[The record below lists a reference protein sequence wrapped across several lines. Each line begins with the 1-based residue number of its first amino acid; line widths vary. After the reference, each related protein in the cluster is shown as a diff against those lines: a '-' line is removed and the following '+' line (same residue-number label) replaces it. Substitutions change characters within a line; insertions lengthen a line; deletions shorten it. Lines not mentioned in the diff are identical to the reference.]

1 MTTNNIPPPAPV
13 GNPVAVPV
21 STVPAVIPSMP
32 ANPFTGDDDS
42 GSPAHPMMSPAP
54 IPHTS
59 SPLPVAGGLPG
70 GLHPPMMAPAPIT
83 QQMPQGGPMA
93 APVVNMGMGQPPPS
107 PGMPMAAAPAAVP
120 SPPPIVEWFAGSDL
134 HGAPPTREWLIK
146 DMIPMNTVTLMQ
158 GDGGTGKSLL
168 ALQLAASL
176 ATGRPWLP
184 GKWLVAGRTVYISAE
199 DDRPELHRRL
209 SAIAEFHHVN
219 TTDFAGI
226 TIADLA
232 SKDALLASVGK
243 DGTLRPSL
251 LFELINTKIAS
262 IAPRLV
268 VIDTLADTY
277 PGNEND
283 RAQARQFISL
293 LRRIAMTHQC
303 AVLLLAHP
311 SLTGINTGTGAS
323 GSTGWNNSVR
333 SRLYFERIK
342 DTYGNENDPNAR
354 RLKVMKSN
362 YGLTGIEIPISW
374 KNGVFIGDQE
384 GGNVDVNARA
394 ERVFISLIEQL
405 AGQGRYLSHNYAPKT
420 LSEMP
425 TSEGLTKKAM
435 KDAMERLFVNGK
447 IGMREII
454 ENRRPRS
461 VIMILP

>member
-1 MTTNNIPPPAPV
+1 
-13 GNPVAVPV
+13 
-21 STVPAVIPSMP
+21 
-32 ANPFTGDDDS
+32 
-42 GSPAHPMMSPAP
+42 
-54 IPHTS
+54 
-59 SPLPVAGGLPG
+59 
-70 GLHPPMMAPAPIT
+70 
-83 QQMPQGGPMA
+83 
-93 APVVNMGMGQPPPS
+93 
-107 PGMPMAAAPAAVP
+107 
-120 SPPPIVEWFAGSDL
+120 
-134 HGAPPTREWLIK
+134 
-146 DMIPMNTVTLMQ
+146 MNTVTLMQ

-168 ALQLAASL
+168 ALQLAAALSI
-176 ATGRPWLP
+176 GRPWLP
-184 GKWLVAGRTVYISAE
+184 GKWLSAGRTVYISAE

-209 SAIAEFHHVN
+209 SAIAEFNHVN

-232 SKDALLASVGK
+232 SKDALLATVGK
-243 DGTLRPSL
+243 DGTLRTSL

-362 YGLTGIEIPISW
+362 YGRIGLEIPISW
-374 KNGVFIGDQE
+374 KNGVFVADQN
-384 GGNVDVNARA
+384 GGNVDNNARA
-394 ERVFISLIEQL
+394 ERIFISLIEQL
-405 AGQGRYLSHNYAPKT
+405 AGQGRYLNHNYAPKT

-425 TSEGLTKKAM
+425 GSEGLTKKAIR
-435 KDAMERLFVNGK
+435 DAMERLFANGK

>member
-1 MTTNNIPPPAPV
+1 
-13 GNPVAVPV
+13 
-21 STVPAVIPSMP
+21 
-32 ANPFTGDDDS
+32 
-42 GSPAHPMMSPAP
+42 
-54 IPHTS
+54 
-59 SPLPVAGGLPG
+59 
-70 GLHPPMMAPAPIT
+70 
-83 QQMPQGGPMA
+83 MA
-93 APVVNMGMGQPPPS
+93 APVVNMGIEQTPSS
-107 PGMPMAAAPAAVP
+107 PGMPMAATPAAVP
-120 SPPPIVEWFAGSDL
+120 PPPPIVEWFDGGDL
-134 HGAPPTREWLIK
+134 RGAPPKSEWLV
-146 DMIPMNTVTLMQ
+146 DEMIPMNTVTLMQ

-168 ALQLAASL
+168 ALQLAAALSI
-176 ATGRPWLP
+176 GRPWLP
-184 GKWLVAGRTVYISAE
+184 GKWLVKGRTVYISAE
-199 DDRPELHRRL
+199 DDRSELHRRL
-209 SAIAEFHHVN
+209 SAIAEFNHVN

-243 DGTLRPSL
+243 DGTLRPSP

-311 SLTGINTGTGAS
+311 SLTGISTGTGAS

-342 DTYGNENDPNAR
+342 DTYGIESDPNAR

-362 YGLTGIEIPISW
+362 YGRTGLEIPVSW
-374 KNGVFIGDQE
+374 KNGVFIASQG
-384 GGNVDVNARA
+384 GGNVDNNAHA
-394 ERVFISLIEQL
+394 ERVFLSLIEQL
-405 AGQGRYLSHNYAPKT
+405 AGQDRYLNHNYAPKN

-435 KDAMERLFVNGK
+435 KDAMERLFANGK
-447 IGMREII
+447 IGKRTIV
-454 ENRRPRS
+454 ENKRSRS